1 MIQVRGGRKKPTNAR
16 RKVCLRIRMSWKK
29 RNFNLTGNNFT
40 DYSTPPEKLYITMCE
55 NFETFNSCFEK
66 ENVWKYFRNLIN
78 VHEETFESDKRVNI
92 WCHWPALDGWM
103 SPSWLWSC
111 KSHVYFYFS
120 TSFVLKL
127 NELMFFCWISQ
138 KVFKLICAC
147 KFFNC
152 GFWKCWTLTSWA
164 ILAIQVWENLE
175 PHQDET
181 DSLKIFLWNTK

>member
-1 MIQVRGGRKKPTNAR
+1 MIQVRGGRKNRQMLGEKF
-16 RKVCLRIRMSWKK
+16 VCGFEWAEKK
-29 RNFNLTGNNFT
+29 GISIWPEIISRTTPRHRETLHHNVWNFGNFQF
-40 DYSTPPEKLYITMCE
+40 MQ
-55 NFETFNSCFEK
+55 FEK

-92 WCHWPALDGWM
+92 WCHWPALDGWV

-111 KSHVYFYFS
+111 KSRVYFYFS

-138 KVFKLICAC
+138 KVFKLICVC

-152 GFWKCWTLTSWA
+152 GFWKCWILTFWV
-164 ILAIQVWENLE
+164 L
-175 PHQDET
+175 
-181 DSLKIFLWNTK
+181 

>member
-1 MIQVRGGRKKPTNAR
+1 MLWLLWRANTKKVMFQHKFDRKTLPSITDVVCYVRTREVVITVIFELWFKCGVAEKNRQMFAEKF
-16 RKVCLRIRMSWKK
+16 VCGFEWAEKK

-92 WCHWPALDGWM
+92 WCHWPALDGWI

-120 TSFVLKL
+120 TSFVL
-127 NELMFFCWISQ
+127 NWM
-138 KVFKLICAC
+138 
-147 KFFNC
+147 N
-152 GFWKCWTLTSWA
+152 
-164 ILAIQVWENLE
+164 
-175 PHQDET
+175 
-181 DSLKIFLWNTK
+181 